1 MKIAFTDSF
10 LYDLLELSPAKLR
23 TKCLKQ
29 ITTLQKTGADELFSN
44 KLPPGWH
51 IEKLASSNL
60 WSLRIDLSY
69 RVSFT
74 IEENALTL
82 CRVGTHDYVYSPQTM
97 RNDEKS
103 GASETFSVNE
113 TDVAQSA
120 DLQQGLKAPWQ
131 VHLPKKLWGRVV
143 EELTL
148 GKIADDEQLRL
159 LLLDEEQFRCIDEF
173 LVDNTRAL
181 VSGAPGTG
189 KTLIAAEAARR
200 LGSQGKKV
208 LLICFTEA
216 LAHWLRSEI
225 SSDQIHVWAIK
236 RFAVD
241 LLNRARRRVDVPKRR
256 EDWTPEFWRSVVP
269 LALSDAGA
277 AIAALDHHA
286 VVADEGQDLD
296 ADDWRLIE
304 RLSEENRRLWIFH
317 DPSQRLWSDR
327 SMPTMGF
334 AKYHLRNQYRCN
346 EEIQA
351 LASLYQ
357 SVAGPG
363 PVRSGSAMQPE
374 SVTGR
379 RIVLIQCP
387 ARNDVSHAVAQEIEK
402 CLAEGFRRSDIAIV
416 SLVSRTDRGALAG
429 LDELE
434 GHILVRADDQRMKD
448 EVVAES
454 VYRFKGLERPV
465 VILTD
470 LSLRGSESDAIRRA
484 KMNVAITR
492 AQSFLRIIDTSEA
505 ISKERELDVI
515 LG

>member
-1 MKIAFTDSF
+1 VPEGEWTFRNGAKIG
-10 LYDLLELSPAKLR
+10 P
-23 TKCLKQ
+23 
-29 ITTLQKTGADELFSN
+29 
-44 KLPPGWH
+44 
-51 IEKLASSNL
+51 
-60 WSLRIDLSY
+60 
-69 RVSFT
+69 
-74 IEENALTL
+74 
-82 CRVGTHDYVYSPQTM
+82 
-97 RNDEKS
+97 RN
-103 GASETFSVNE
+103 
-113 TDVAQSA
+113 
-120 DLQQGLKAPWQ
+120 
-131 VHLPKKLWGRVV
+131 
-143 EELTL
+143 
-148 GKIADDEQLRL
+148 
-159 LLLDEEQFRCIDEF
+159 
-173 LVDNTRAL
+173 
-181 VSGAPGTG
+181 
-189 KTLIAAEAARR
+189 
-200 LGSQGKKV
+200 
-208 LLICFTEA
+208 
-216 LAHWLRSEI
+216 
-225 SSDQIHVWAIK
+225 
-236 RFAVD
+236 
-241 LLNRARRRVDVPKRR
+241 
-256 EDWTPEFWRSVVP
+256 FWRSVVP

-317 DPSQRLWSDR
+317 DPSQRLWSI
-327 SMPTMGF
+327 
-334 AKYHLRNQYRCN
+334 AVCN
-346 EEIQA
+346 DGVCQNTICEISTA
-351 LASLYQ
+351 VMKKSKPSRRYNQ

-484 KMNVAITR
+484 KMNT
-492 AQSFLRIIDTSEA
+492 
-505 ISKERELDVI
+505 
-515 LG
+515 

>member
-29 ITTLQKTGADELFSN
+29 VTTLQKTGADQLFSN

-51 IEKLASSNL
+51 LEKLASSNL
-60 WSLRIDLSY
+60 WSLRIDLSC
-69 RVSFT
+69 RMSFT
-74 IEENALTL
+74 IEANALTL
-82 CRVGTHDYVYSPQTM
+82 CRVGPHDHVYSPQTM
-97 RNDEKS
+97 RNDEKPSAS
-103 GASETFSVNE
+103 GTFSVNE
-113 TDVAQSA
+113 TDVAQGSA
-120 DLQQGLKAPWQ
+120 RQHGLKAPWQ
-131 VHLPKKLWGRVV
+131 AHLPKELQGHVV

-148 GKIADDEQLRL
+148 GKIADDEQLKL
-159 LLLDEEQFRCIDEF
+159 LLLDEDQFRCIDEF
-173 LVDNTRAL
+173 LVDNTRTL

-200 LGSQGKKV
+200 LGIHGKRV

-225 SSDQIHVWAIK
+225 NSDLIDVWAIK
-236 RFAVD
+236 RLAVD
-241 LLNRARRRVDVPKRR
+241 LLDLAGKRVDVPTRR
-256 EDWTPEFWRSVVP
+256 EDWTPEFWQSVIP
-269 LALSDAGA
+269 LALRDASA
-277 AIAALDHHA
+277 AIAARDYQT
-286 VVADEGQDLD
+286 VIVDEGQDLD

-304 RLSEENRRLWIFH
+304 RLSEENRQLWIFH
-317 DPSQRLWSDR
+317 DPSQKLWSDR
-327 SMPTMGF
+327 SMRTTGF
-334 AKYHLRNQYRCN
+334 AKYHLRNQYRCDQ
-346 EEIQA
+346 EIQA

-357 SVAGPG
+357 SAAERGPFK
-363 PVRSGSAMQPE
+363 SGSAMQPE
-374 SVTGR
+374 NVTGR

-387 ARNDVSHAVAQEIEK
+387 TRDDVSHAVAQEIDR
-402 CLAEGFRRSDIAIV
+402 CLAEGFHRSDIAIV

-429 LDELE
+429 LNDLE
-434 GHILVRADDQRMKD
+434 GHVLVRADDKRMRD

-454 VYRFKGLERPV
+454 VYRFKGLERSI

-470 LSLRGSESDAIRRA
+470 LSLRGSESDTIRRA